1 MAVYAAAFVLSVVSS
16 TMLVFA
22 VALARTGG
30 GGRSHLQTVAFE
42 FALSAPGLIAGAAV
56 NSAVL
61 AAVAFSAARFHGGS
75 VGAQVRVATT
85 RASPHGALA
94 ACAGLV
100 GLCFACG
107 ATRELLRVQGT
118 GGMDALAD
126 SLQGSTAGRFFAAVL
141 AIGVAPG
148 FAEETFFRGYMQTR
162 LVASWGR
169 WPAIVVASAAFGLI
183 HLDPVQGS
191 VAFAGGVFLGW
202 AVERLGGLRPSIL
215 AHVTN
220 NVIFVAVAAFA
231 SGAATGASG
240 QIAMLTAGSAIC
252 VGAVLLLRSPR
263 ALRVPVT
270 DVGRVPM
277 GSSRGSMR
285 LPSSAGTDYTRPCG
299 AG

>member
-1 MAVYAAAFVLSVVSS
+1 MAVYAAAFLLSVVSS

-30 GGRSHLQTVAFE
+30 ERSHLQTVAFE

-61 AAVAFSAARFHGGS
+61 AVVAFSAARFHGAS
-75 VGAQVRVATT
+75 VGAQLRLGTT
-85 RASPHGALA
+85 RASPLGALA

-100 GLCFACG
+100 GLSFACG
-107 ATRELLRVQGT
+107 AVRELLRVQGT
-118 GGMDALAD
+118 GGMDALAE
-126 SLQGSTAGRFFAAVL
+126 SLQGSSAGRFLAAVL

-191 VAFAGGVFLGW
+191 VAFAGGMFLGW
-202 AVERLGGLRPSIL
+202 VVERLGGLRPSIL

-220 NVIFVAVAAFA
+220 NVIFVAAAAFA
-231 SGAATGASG
+231 SGGGGGAIGASG
-240 QIAMLTAGSAIC
+240 QIATLTAGSAVC

-263 ALRVPVT
+263 AVRQTGAPT
-270 DVGRVPM
+270 DSGP
-277 GSSRGSMR
+277 
-285 LPSSAGTDYTRPCG
+285 GT
-299 AG
+299 